1 MPLSIEDIQ
10 HKLKQCHKTLKS
22 FGVVRLMLFGST
34 VRGEGRE
41 DSDLDFLVE
50 LSPKTFRNY
59 MGLKLFLEEF
69 FGIPVDLVTIESL
82 KPYLRERVL
91 LEAKN
96 VA

>member
-1 MPLSIEDIQ
+1 
-10 HKLKQCHKTLKS
+10 
-22 FGVVRLMLFGST
+22 
-34 VRGEGRE
+34 
-41 DSDLDFLVE
+41 
-50 LSPKTFRNY
+50 

-69 FGIPVDLVTIESL
+69 FGISVDLVTIESL